1 MSTGTPA
8 IVVIGDSITQQG
20 AIASAN
26 GFVSLL
32 CQDYVRKADIINR
45 GCSGWTT
52 RTWLPKLE
60 LLLTEWAHR
69 APALVLIFLGANDAA
84 LPHARDAHQHVP
96 LDEYAANLAA
106 MVDTLRAASPD
117 SRFLLITPAAIED
130 AKYASRSNVEAGKY
144 ADACIAVGYKK
155 GVPVL
160 DVWRPMQGRPEL
172 LRDGL
177 HLSVEGNTSIHRWLT
192 TTIAEQFPALTPDAL
207 PTVFQ

>member
-1 MSTGTPA
+1 MAGTPT
-8 IVVIGDSITQQG
+8 IVLIGDSITQQG

-32 CQDYVRKADIINR
+32 CQDYVRKADILNR

-52 RTWLPKLE
+52 RSWLPKLE
-60 LLLTEWAHR
+60 LLRTEWAHR
-69 APALVLIFLGANDAA
+69 APALVVIFLGANDAA
-84 LPHARDAHQHVP
+84 LSDARDAHQHVP
-96 LDEYAANLAA
+96 LDEYLANLTT
-106 MVDTLRAASPD
+106 MVDTLRGASPE

-144 ADACIAVGYKK
+144 ADACIAVGHAL

-177 HLSVEGNTSIHRWLT
+177 HLSVDGNTLLYRWLT
-192 TTIAEQFPALTPDAL
+192 STISERFPDLTPDAL
-207 PTVFQ
+207 PNVFQ